1 MRRNL
6 RPSTLDNYEKKI
18 STFKIGKVE
27 YFLLFITDF
36 QETLEATGVY
46 KINNLYKFPP
56 KRRKLFCIYTL
67 VIKIGLLRICN

>member
-36 QETLEATGVY
+36 QETLEATGENDP
-46 KINNLYKFPP
+46 I
-56 KRRKLFCIYTL
+56 KLIIY
-67 VIKIGLLRICN
+67 ISSLLKEENCFVFTPL